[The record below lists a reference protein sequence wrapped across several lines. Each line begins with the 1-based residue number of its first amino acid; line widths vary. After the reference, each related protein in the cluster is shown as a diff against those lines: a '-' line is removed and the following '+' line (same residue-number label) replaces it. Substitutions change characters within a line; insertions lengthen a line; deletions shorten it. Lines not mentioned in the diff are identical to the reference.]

1 MSLKL
6 ALTRYSRWM
15 RGGKDALGSSETAEY
30 WTEHN
35 VTLHHGFSDAIE
47 SLEYFHWRNAQYFGY
62 IELMPVS
69 GQDGKAVL
77 DFGCGPGHDLVGFG
91 VYSRPQRL
99 VGLDLS
105 AKSLSEAS
113 HRLKLHGINAE
124 LAPLMPDAT
133 DLPFPDASFDHIH
146 SSGVLHH
153 TPDPVRILKE
163 MRRILRP
170 GGTINIMV
178 YNRDSVWMHLYVA
191 YVRTI
196 VEGLYPGLNPEE
208 QFKHSTDGE
217 DCPISKCYR
226 PQDWIELCETAG
238 LKASYSG
245 AAISMHEASL
255 LPQRFAAIQNR
266 ALAPESRDFLLE
278 LVFDEY
284 GYPLYRGHYAGVDA
298 CFRAV
303 AA

>member
-6 ALTRYSRWM
+6 ALARYGSWIM
-15 RGGKDALGSSETAEY
+15 GEKDALASGETAEY

-35 VTLHHGFSDAIE
+35 VTLHHGFSSVTE

-62 IELMPVS
+62 IDLMPVT
-69 GQDGKAVL
+69 GYDGKAVL

-105 AKSLSEAS
+105 EKSLSEAS
-113 HRLKLHGINAE
+113 RRLELHGINAE
-124 LAPLMPDAT
+124 LTLLMPAAT
-133 DLPFPDASFDHIH
+133 DLPFSDASFDHIH
-146 SSGVLHH
+146 TSGVLHH
-153 TPDPVRILKE
+153 TPDPVHILKE

-170 GGTINIMV
+170 GGTVNIMV

-191 YVRTI
+191 YIRTVI
-196 VEGLYPGLNPEE
+196 EGLYPGANPDE
-208 QFKHSTDGE
+208 QFEHSTDGE
-217 DCPISKCYR
+217 DCPISNCYR
-226 PQDWIELCETAG
+226 PQDWVELCEIAG

-266 ALAPESRDFLLE
+266 TLASESRDFLLE
-278 LVFDEY
+278 LTFDKY
-284 GYPLYRGHYAGVDA
+284 GYPLYRGNYAGVDA

-303 AA
+303 AL